1 MITVGNCPPPHTG
14 VRGRCHAG
22 LVSNADTPA
31 DVAASKWATSVV
43 LGSGDTAYIR
53 PLTTDDKAALAD
65 FHRRQSPESVYRRY
79 FSPKPELN
87 ARELEHFTNIDMVN
101 RVALAVESQNQFVA
115 WASYERWPGRNE
127 AEAAFMVDD
136 KFNGRG
142 IATLLLEHLAA
153 IAQSNGIERFTAEVL
168 GDNRGMLA
176 VFSKAGWPLHR
187 RFDSGVVDL
196 DWDLAN
202 TDEFLDSVERRE
214 QRADA
219 RAVTRLLLPKAIA
232 VIGASNRPNS
242 VGKALWNHVI
252 DSVNVPAYP
261 VNPHHTELSN
271 RRCYSSVDELPD
283 DVSLAIVAVPPPQLE
298 ATIDGCIAKLMRGAI
313 VITDIDGSGIDIDTL
328 VLRAR
333 RNGLRIIGPASM
345 GAASPHVDTKLQAAL
360 VNVTLPA
367 GHVAISLQ
375 SGSLGGSVLRHADD
389 VGMGVSWFVSLGDK
403 SDISGN
409 DLLQFWENDDNTR
422 VIAMYTESFGNPRKF
437 ARIARRVSL
446 TRPIVAVRTGA
457 AADGT
462 LGGALFQHAG
472 LIEVPTVHSL
482 IDTARVLATQ
492 PVLRGPD
499 ITIITNSRSP
509 ATLAAAALATA
520 GLRATV
526 HRLPVATTDD
536 EFATAMTMALA
547 SNDVDGLMV
556 IHAPAVASDADSATA
571 NAISRYAVSDTKPV
585 LAVLLGGADG
595 PVQPGSDVP
604 AFAFPEQAAAVL
616 GRSYAY
622 GRWLAAE
629 ALTQDA
635 PSAEIDSKLARK
647 LIDNAL
653 ATASQQVPDDEAE
666 LSAEQAGLL
675 LASYGIT
682 MPRALSATA
691 DTAIAV
697 ANIIGYPVAV
707 KAAKRALGR
716 SVKAGIALDLTGDDD
731 VAQSIEQMK
740 QSLGDGATSFTVQ
753 EMGAPGFDV
762 RIRCEHDDRLGVIV
776 SVGLGGVH
784 ADVIDDR
791 TMRVA
796 PVSRSAAT
804 AMLAETKVAAALATA
819 GIDAARLVETI
830 CLAALLASDHPSVSL
845 LDLNPVIVS
854 SDSAMVTDTHVRLVP
869 HDHGSSPIRKLD

>member
-1 MITVGNCPPPHTG
+1 
-14 VRGRCHAG
+14 
-22 LVSNADTPA
+22 VSDADNLP
-31 DVAASKWATSVV
+31 DVTTSKWATSVV

-65 FHRRQSPESVYRRY
+65 FHQRQSPDSVYRRY
-79 FSPKPELN
+79 FSPKPKLN
-87 ARELEHFTNIDMVN
+87 ARELDHFTDIDMVN

-136 KFNGRG
+136 EFHGRG

-176 VFSKAGWPLHR
+176 VFSKAGWPLQR
-187 RFDSGVVDL
+187 RFESGVVDL
-196 DWDLAN
+196 DWDLAT

-214 QRADA
+214 QRADS
-219 RAVTRLLLPKAIA
+219 RAVARLLLPKAIA

-242 VGKALWNHVI
+242 VGEALWNHVI
-252 DSVNVPAYP
+252 NSVKVPAYP

-283 DVSLAIVAVPPPQLE
+283 DVSLAIVAVPPQQLE

-313 VITDIDGSGIDIDTL
+313 IITDVDGSGIDIDAL

-345 GAASPHVDTKLQAAL
+345 GAASPHADTKLQAAL
-360 VNVTLPA
+360 VNVTLPD

-375 SGSLGGSVLRHADD
+375 SGSLGGSVLRHADT
-389 VGMGVSWFVSLGDK
+389 VGLGVSWFVSLGDK

-409 DLLQFWENDDNTR
+409 DLLQFWEDDDNTR

-462 LGGALFQHAG
+462 LGGALFQQAG

-482 IDTARVLATQ
+482 IDTVRVLATQ

-520 GLRATV
+520 GLRGTI
-526 HRLPVATTDD
+526 HRLPVEATDD
-536 EFATAMTMALA
+536 KFAAAMKVALA
-547 SNDVDGLMV
+547 SDDVDGLMV
-556 IHAPAVASDADSATA
+556 IHAPAVASDVDSATA
-571 NAISRYAVSDTKPV
+571 DAIAQHAISDTKPV

-622 GRWLAAE
+622 GRWLASEGLVEDEPVAKIDPE
-629 ALTQDA
+629 
-635 PSAEIDSKLARK
+635 SARQ
-647 LIDNAL
+647 LIEGSL
-653 ATASQQVPDDEAE
+653 ATANEQAPGAAAE

-691 DTAIAV
+691 ETAIAV
-697 ANIIGYPVAV
+697 ANTIGYPVAV
-707 KAAKRALGR
+707 KAAHRAVGR
-716 SVKAGIALDLTGDDD
+716 SVKAGIALDLTEDND

-740 QSLGDGATSFTVQ
+740 QSLGDNAGPFTVQ
-753 EMGAPGFDV
+753 EMGVPGFDV
-762 RIRCEHDDRLGVIV
+762 RIRCELDDRLGVIV

-791 TMRVA
+791 TTRVA

-804 AMLAETKVAAALATA
+804 AMLAETKVAAALEAA
-819 GIDAARLVETI
+819 GIDASRLVETI
-830 CLAALLASDHPSVSL
+830 CLAALLASDHPTVAL

-854 SDSAMVTDTHVRLVP
+854 SNSAMVTDTHVRLVP
-869 HDHGSSPIRKLD
+869 HDHGSTPIRKLD